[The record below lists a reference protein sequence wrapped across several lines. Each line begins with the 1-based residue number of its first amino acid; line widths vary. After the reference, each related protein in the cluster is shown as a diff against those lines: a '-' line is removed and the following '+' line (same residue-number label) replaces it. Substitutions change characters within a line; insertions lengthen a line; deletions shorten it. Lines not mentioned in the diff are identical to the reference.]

1 MVHFDRDWREA
12 YRAEANSYTS
22 RPFTQWC
29 IADACWWGRGH
40 PPGTNS
46 ICALVSVVTF
56 QTRRCT
62 FQTRPSTFQL
72 RLAGRLTGQGQ
83 QNRFPPLRTE
93 VHCGRVLAGGNRP
106 PRRKFHWRLG
116 YRRCISNTT
125 SRISNTSWSI
135 WKAVT
140 DQLRRPGQGERI
152 PALSYG
158 GTLQKRA
165 GGWGGLP
172 RNERLFEAG
181 YGGTLQTHGR
191 AEWCAFFRNVLE
203 THQSR
208 KPDLPHFNHDLVH
221 VASH

>member
-1 MVHFDRDWREA
+1 MVAGGRHPNRKFHAHLGIRGYYSNATLNISNPTW
-12 YRAEANSYTS
+12 YTS
-22 RPFTQWC
+22 TAIGWKIYRPGPAGLLSTISYGGTLQSC
-29 IADACWWGRGH
+29 VGGGGS
-40 PPGTNS
+40 PPRKKFHLRLGS
-46 ICALVSVVTF
+46 
-56 QTRRCT
+56 RRCT
-62 FQTRPSTFQL
+62 
-72 RLAGRLTGQGQ
+72 
-83 QNRFPPLRTE
+83 
-93 VHCGRVLAGGNRP
+93 
-106 PRRKFHWRLG
+106 
-116 YRRCISNTT
+116 SNTT

-165 GGWGGLP
+165 GGWCGLP